1 MKPAR
6 PYFLDL
12 AAIRLPIGGM
22 VSILHRISGVFLA
35 LIVPCLLY
43 TLSLSLGSP
52 EGFARVAAWFG
63 GFFGWVLST
72 GALWA
77 LLHHLFAG
85 LRHLGFDLGLGEE
98 KETARMTAWI
108 ALLAAAG
115 ITGLIALGRLL

>member
-1 MKPAR
+1 MKPVR

-22 VSILHRISGVFLA
+22 VSILHRISGAFLA

-43 TLSLSLGSP
+43 TLSLSLASP
-52 EGFARVAAWFG
+52 EGFARVADWFG
-63 GFFGWVLST
+63 GILGWVIST
-72 GALWA
+72 GLIWA

-98 KETARMTAWI
+98 KEVARQTARI

-115 ITGLIALGRLL
+115 IAGLIALGRLL

>member
-1 MKPAR
+1 MTPVR

-35 LIVPCLLY
+35 LTIPCLLY
-43 TLSLSLGSP
+43 TLSLSLASP
-52 EGFARVAAWFG
+52 EGFAQVSAWFG
-63 GFFGWVLST
+63 GWFGWVIST
-72 GALWA
+72 GVIWA

-85 LRHLGFDLGLGEE
+85 VRHLGFDVGLGEE

-108 ALLAAAG
+108 ALIAAAG